1 MPLHFPRR
9 PADLARSPHLLAA
22 ALLLGAAVAACA
34 WRWQT
39 AQELSKLET
48 ALAAART
55 AAAAPA
61 ASQAADATDFVAHLP
76 PAAETPPLL
85 QELQR
90 STKAR
95 AVQLTGVSTSIAEPT
110 AQALGRVAV
119 SVTLQ
124 GSYPAIKGVLADA
137 LARYEKNLVVQRL
150 AVQRRVSPTELEAKV
165 ELLLLGRPLLAAA
178 APANSAAPAAPAA
191 PASGASAP

>member
-1 MPLHFPRR
+1 MPLQLPRR
-9 PADLARSPHLLAA
+9 PADLAKSPHLLAA
-22 ALLLGAAVAACA
+22 ALLLCIAVAACA
-34 WRWQT
+34 WRWQS
-39 AQELSKLET
+39 AQELSKAET
-48 ALAAART
+48 ALARAK
-55 AAAAPA
+55 AAAATAPA
-61 ASQAADATDFVAHLP
+61 ASAPSDTTDFVVHLP
-76 PAAETPPLL
+76 PSAETPPLL

-95 AVQLTGVSTSIAEPT
+95 AVQLTGVSTAATDPT

-165 ELLLLGRPLLAAA
+165 ELLLLGRPLLVAA
-178 APANSAAPAAPAA
+178 APTSPAAPA
-191 PASGASAP
+191 PGASAP

>member
-1 MPLHFPRR
+1 MPLQLPRR
-9 PADLARSPHLLAA
+9 PADLAKSPHLLAA
-22 ALLLGAAVAACA
+22 ALLLCAAVAACA
-34 WRWQT
+34 WRWQS
-39 AQELSKLET
+39 AQELSKAET
-48 ALAAART
+48 ALAQAKV
-55 AAAAPA
+55 AAATPA
-61 ASQAADATDFVAHLP
+61 VSTPADTTDFVAHLP

-95 AVQLTGVSTSIAEPT
+95 AVQLTGVSTAATDPT
-110 AQALGRVAV
+110 AQALGRIAV

-165 ELLLLGRPLLAAA
+165 ELLLLGRPLLVAA
-178 APANSAAPAAPAA
+178 APTNPAAPAAPAA
-191 PASGASAP
+191 PAPGASAP